1 LQKAFSDHK
10 PSHTTKKER
19 ERRYAKSNKRIATI
33 LSRLYAGEIL
43 SMKDLADEF
52 NVNLRTIQRDI
63 NERIIGFPIR
73 KSGDRFGLK
82 WAEQNEMT
90 FTQEEISVLEL
101 LDELSKKQGHT
112 FYDKA
117 HNLLKKLKATAT
129 NPFYAKLDME
139 DIGDKLTVATKIEK
153 AIKQKYLLRCVYK
166 MEENR
171 YDIDIKPLKIA
182 NFEGFWY
189 VIAMDA
195 RNDIIKKYLLRNI
208 SDITVKDETFDVS
221 SEMEEKLKNAINV
234 WFDASKEPFEVRLFI
249 DADVAKY
256 FRVKPICKNQTIEGE
271 DSDGS
276 IEVIIKITHEM
287 EIIPIIKYWMPHIH
301 IMEPKWLDDMIRKD
315 TEAYL
320 SSEKML

>member
-1 LQKAFSDHK
+1 MKYDFINKKS
-10 PSHTTKKER
+10 SNTTKKDR
-19 ERRYAKSNKRIATI
+19 EQRYAKSNERIAAI

-43 SMKDLADEF
+43 SMKSLADEF
-52 NVNLRTIQRDI
+52 GVNLRTIQRDV
-63 NERIIGFPIR
+63 NERMTGIPIR

-82 WAEQNEMT
+82 WAEQNEMV
-90 FTQEEISVLEL
+90 FTPEEISILEL
-101 LDELSKKQGHT
+101 LDELSKKQGNV
-112 FYDKA
+112 FYSKA
-117 HNLLKKLKATAT
+117 HKLLKKLKATAT

-153 AIKQKYLLRCVYK
+153 AIKQKHLLRCVYK

-208 SDITVKDETFDVS
+208 SDTIVKDETFDVS

-234 WFDASKEPFEVRLFI
+234 WFDAGKEPFEVRLFI
-249 DADVAKY
+249 GAEVAKY

-301 IMEPKWLDDMIRKD
+301 VLQPEWLGEIIRTD
-315 TEAYL
+315 IEAYL
-320 SSEKML
+320 SSINVP